1 MATILALHAHPDD
14 IEELC
19 AGTLAR
25 LSAAGHTVRLAT
37 ATAGECGSDATDLA
51 ATGAL
56 RKGEAARSAA
66 LIGAEYACAGL
77 PDLGVFNCDDHRRRI
92 TELIRWARAEIVIAP
107 SPVDYHPDHE
117 AVSLL
122 VRDGCFAASV
132 PNYATGPS
140 APLAAIPHLY
150 FTDPIEG
157 RDRDGRRVAADFG
170 VEVSDQMAVKRA
182 MLACHESQQAWVA
195 RQHGIADHTGGMVR
209 FAAWRG
215 KAFGVAHAEGF
226 RHYRHHPYPRTPLLQ
241 DLLGEAVRQPL
252 PDAAAS

>member
-19 AGTLAR
+19 SGTLAR
-25 LSAAGHTVRLAT
+25 LAAAGHTVRLVT

-51 ATGAL
+51 ATGAV
-56 RKGEAARSAA
+56 RRAEAAEAAA

-77 PDLGVFNCDDHRRRI
+77 PDLSVFNCDAHRRTI
-92 TELIRWARAEIVIAP
+92 TEMIRWARPDIVIAP

-122 VRDGCFAASV
+122 ARDGCFAASV

-140 APLAAIPHLY
+140 AALSAIPHLY

-157 RDRDGRRVAADFG
+157 RDRDGRKVAADFG
-170 VEVSDQMAVKRA
+170 VDVSEVMETRRA
-182 MLACHESQQAWVA
+182 MLARHASQQAWVA
-195 RQHGIADHTGGMVR
+195 RQHGIADHTDGMVR

-215 KAFGVAHAEGF
+215 KAFGVAFAEGF

-241 DLLGEAVRQPL
+241 ALLGDAVRQPA